1 MPKETI
7 APPDY
12 PIIDAPDKAQQE
24 NIDGYFKKDN
34 KKDDNKNDDV
44 SIYYAN
50 TKTHKF
56 HRPDCIYAKNLSDAN
71 ARLEKDKEVLLLDGY
86 SPCAKCNP

>member
-1 MPKETI
+1 MSEETI

-12 PIIDAPDKAQQE
+12 PIIDAPDKAQRQT
-24 NIDGYFKKDN
+24 IDGYYKMNNKDN
-34 KKDDNKNDDV
+34 NENKDE

-56 HRPDCIYAKNLSDAN
+56 HRPDCIYAEKLSDVN

-86 SPCAKCNP
+86 SPCGKCNP